1 MLKNLSLF
9 SKIFFVGIIG
19 IVIFVLYFCYTYSV
33 SKATNAR
40 INSIREYQFPIVEKV
55 DQAISDLQT
64 VKEMLVSALTA
75 SDQELYT
82 QAEILSEQLADNLK
96 SISVL
101 AKAGGGSE
109 ENLTGA
115 FERYRSAAL
124 SLTRGMMAD
133 DIDYANLADKGA
145 EMNDSYDVFQKEITR
160 ARKSAKNALRENLA
174 NTEKEQ
180 KESLNFGFG
189 LGCFGVLLLI
199 SISFYIAKL
208 EAGAINNVTER
219 LTDMAEGDADLTFR
233 LPESKNEVGFLM
245 AGFNN
250 FVATLQSLIGD
261 TKCVALELDD
271 HTSALWEIAAK
282 TSTDMKNQ
290 QTEIVE
296 LAAVVLEMS
305 AKAEDV
311 HSNATLA
318 SECTSEAR
326 IQASHTRDVIDSNT
340 GTIVEL
346 ASSLQSAKTVIDHL
360 KDETNNIGSVLGVI
374 RGIADQTNLLA
385 LNAAIEAAR
394 AGEQGR
400 GFAVVA
406 DEVRNLAQRTQ
417 ESTLEIDNMIA
428 RLQKGTEEAV
438 NVIYSSQKRAESSV
452 EKSNLMEDALAKI
465 IDMVNRIDDMNT
477 QVSIAAKEQGIM
489 AIDVNENIEKI
500 TRVSE
505 ESVAQ
510 SNLTSS
516 TSMALSLTTENLVS
530 RVGKFKI

>member
-19 IVIFVLYFCYTYSV
+19 IVIFVLYFCFTYSV

-55 DQAISDLQT
+55 DQAISDLQL

-75 SDQELYT
+75 SDQDLYT
-82 QAEILSEQLADNLK
+82 EAETLSEELAQNLK
-96 SISVL
+96 NISAL
-101 AKAGGGSE
+101 AKGSGGNV
-109 ENLTGA
+109 ENLSGT
-115 FERYRSAAL
+115 FETYRSAAL
-124 SLTRGMMAD
+124 SLTRGMMSD
-133 DIDYANLADKGA
+133 DIDYAILAEKGA
-145 EMNDSYDVFQKEITR
+145 EMNESYDIFQKAITK
-160 ARKSAKNALRENLA
+160 ARKDAKIALRNNLA
-174 NTEKEQ
+174 ETEKEQ
-180 KESLNFGFG
+180 KESLNFGLG
-189 LGCFGVLLLI
+189 LGGIGILLLI
-199 SISFYIAKL
+199 TISFYIAKS
-208 EAGAINNVTER
+208 EAGAIKNVTER
-219 LTDMAEGDADLTFR
+219 LTEMAEGHADLTFR
-233 LPESKNEVGFLM
+233 LPEGKNEVGFLM
-245 AGFNN
+245 TGFNN

-261 TKCVALELDD
+261 TKCVALQLDE

-282 TSTDMKNQ
+282 TSTEMKKQ

-296 LAAVVLEMS
+296 LASVVLEMS

-340 GTIVEL
+340 TTIVEL
-346 ASSLQSAKTVIDHL
+346 ASSLQSAKTAIDHL

-417 ESTLEIDNMIA
+417 ESTLEIDNMIV

-452 EKSNLMEDALAKI
+452 DKSNHMEEALAKI
-465 IDMVNRIDDMNT
+465 IDMVNRIDDMNS
-477 QVSIAAKEQGIM
+477 QVSAAAKEQGSM
-489 AIDVNENIEKI
+489 AIDVNHNIEKI

-505 ESVAQ
+505 ASVAQ

-516 TSMALSLTTENLVS
+516 TSMALSLTTENLVG
-530 RVGKFKI
+530 RVDKFKV